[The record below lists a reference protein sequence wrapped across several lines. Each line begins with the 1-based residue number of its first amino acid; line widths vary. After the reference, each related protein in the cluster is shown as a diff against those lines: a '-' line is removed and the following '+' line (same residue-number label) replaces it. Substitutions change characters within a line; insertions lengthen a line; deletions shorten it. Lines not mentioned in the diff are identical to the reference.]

1 MNGTIIDFR
10 LDYLEVGDILVYAQS
25 SDRGTTTLSHE
36 MKEVWVMI
44 YAGDGVM
51 IEMSLGGTAKVYTGT
66 ATTARLV
73 EAYKNTYDIFFLLR
87 PTQAG

>member
-1 MNGTIIDFR
+1 
-10 LDYLEVGDILVYAQS
+10 
-25 SDRGTTTLSHE
+25 
-36 MKEVWVMI
+36 MKSVWVMI

-66 ATTARLV
+66 ETTARLV